1 MSTNSASGCV
11 GLVPTP
17 NCCPGASSSRCAGS
31 ASSAGGPGCAPTS
44 SACRR
49 KGATSWRCSEAGGCG
64 DRIAPMPDSRIER
77 SVAGPVVGV
86 DEVGRGPLAGPVVAA
101 AVVLDPKLPRSLAR
115 RIDDSK
121 RLTPAERLAVYALL
135 PAYARFAV
143 GSASVAEID
152 SLNILRASHLAM
164 SRAVAALG
172 LEPTLVIVD
181 GNSDPGLPHPT
192 RRIVGGDGICL
203 SIAAAS
209 IVAKVTRD
217 RAMTALAWRHPGY
230 GWERNAGYGT
240 AEHME

>member
-1 MSTNSASGCV
+1 
-11 GLVPTP
+11 
-17 NCCPGASSSRCAGS
+17 
-31 ASSAGGPGCAPTS
+31 
-44 SACRR
+44 
-49 KGATSWRCSEAGGCG
+49 
-64 DRIAPMPDSRIER
+64 MPDSRIER

-101 AVVLDPKLPRSLAR
+101 AVVLNPKLPRSLAR

-135 PAYARFAV
+135 PAYASFAI

-172 LEPTLVIVD
+172 FEPTLVIVD
-181 GNSDPGLPHPT
+181 GNRDPGLPHPT
-192 RRIVGGDGICL
+192 RCIVGGDGICL

-240 AEHME
+240 AEHVAALGRLGVTLEHRRTFRPVSEVLATSY